1 MKNIKS
7 NLKEL
12 PKGIKFA
19 TINSY
24 DEEDIILEKIIATLI
39 YNGYSKNQIY
49 KSLSTNPENAID
61 CEFIGIIAQEM
72 ICNFIELNPK
82 FAEILERNN
91 KANEFLNSSS

>member
-19 TINSY
+19 TTNSY

-49 KSLSTNPENAID
+49 KSLTNPENEID
-61 CEFIGIIAQEM
+61 AQFIGVIVQEM
-72 ICNFIELNPK
+72 IYNFIKLNPV
-82 FAEILERNN
+82 FDELLEQND
-91 KANEFLNSSS
+91 KTSEF